1 MDIAPLIE
9 GQESVLT
16 DKQKKQWKEDGYL
29 VLKGILSPEEIEN
42 LTAVVDKMYEEHL
55 QQPDVKP
62 EAGLDKRNVME
73 DHDIFVDLM
82 DHPATFPIAL
92 ELMSPYIH
100 LSMSEVI
107 VRPTD
112 PEGKGLLHTDGGQA
126 MRQIRVSE
134 SSLPF
139 QIKFQYFLTD
149 LPEPDMGNFTVVPGS
164 HNRLFPDGGFEEG
177 PYIPEALPL
186 CVEAG
191 DMAIF
196 PHAMWHG
203 FVANRSDKPRKTL
216 IYCYVH
222 QCMRAFDFEKPSP
235 ELLERCTPRQ
245 RRLVGDIGDWKAGS
259 YFYSPPDQVEVM
271 LGEES

>member
-1 MDIAPLIE
+1 MDLAPLIE
-9 GQESVLT
+9 GQESILT

-42 LTAVVDKMYEEHL
+42 LTAVVDQMYEDHL

-62 EAGLDKRNVME
+62 DAGLDRRNVME

-82 DHPATFPIAL
+82 DHPATFPIVL

-164 HNRLFPDGGFEEG
+164 HNRLFPDGGFEDG

-186 CVEAG
+186 CVDAG

-203 FVANRSDKPRKTL
+203 FVANRSAKPRKSL

-245 RRLVGDIGDWKAGS
+245 RRLVGDIGEWKAGS
-259 YFYSPPDQVEVM
+259 YFYSPPDQVDVM
-271 LGEES
+271 LENES

>member
-1 MDIAPLIE
+1 MDLAPLIE

-29 VLKGILSPEEIEN
+29 VLKGILPSKEVEN
-42 LTAVVDKMYEEHL
+42 LTAVVDQMYADHL
-55 QQPDVKP
+55 QQPEVKP
-62 EAGLDKRNVME
+62 EAGLDRRNVME
-73 DHDIFVDLM
+73 EHDIFVDLM
-82 DHPATFPIAL
+82 DHPLTFPIVL

-139 QIKFQYFLTD
+139 QIKLQYFLTD

-164 HNRLFPDGGFEEG
+164 HNRPFPEGGFKDG

-191 DMAIF
+191 DVAVF

-203 FVANRSDKPRKTL
+203 FVANRTDKPRKSL

-222 QCMRAFDFEKPSP
+222 QCLRAFDFEKASP

-245 RRLVGDIGDWKAGS
+245 RRLVGDIGQWKAGS

-271 LGEES
+271 LENES